1 MFNTVIVPLDGSSH
15 AEAAVPFAVDE
26 ARRHGACLIL
36 VRIVV
41 RPEPCGAG
49 ARSGGPAPSP
59 VPWPESEI
67 DLETRDAERYLA
79 DTIERH
85 QLGPDVQG
93 SVVVGDP
100 ATRVLA
106 EAARFDQPVIVLTT
120 GDSTDGAT
128 PPLSEVARRLMV
140 AGTIPVLG
148 VR

>member
-1 MFNTVIVPLDGSSH
+1 MFSTVIVPLDGSPH

-26 ARRHGACLIL
+26 ARRHGASLVL

-49 ARSGGPAPSP
+49 ARSGGPAPST
-59 VPWPESEI
+59 VPWPEPEI
-67 DLETRDAERYLA
+67 DLETRDAGHYLA
-79 DTIERH
+79 DTIKRH

-93 SVVVGDP
+93 SVLVGDP

-106 EAARFDQPVIVLTT
+106 EAARFDHPVIVLTT